1 MIINLIFFAS
11 AKQVAGVTEKKFE
24 ISSSEDLKNKLI
36 ELGGQKLL
44 RIIEVSSILSNGQK
58 INIFEYSQLKN
69 EQILEVLP
77 PFAGG

>member
-24 ISSSEDLKNKLI
+24 ISSSEDFKNQLK
-36 ELGGQKLL
+36 ELGGPKLV

-58 INIFEYSQLKN
+58 INIFDYSQLKN

>member
-11 AKQVAGVTEKKFE
+11 AKKVAGVTEKKFE
-24 ISSSEDLKNKLI
+24 ISSIEDLKNQLI

-58 INIFEYSQLKN
+58 INIFDYSQLKN

>member
-11 AKQVAGVTEKKFE
+11 AKQVARVTEKKFE
-24 ISSSEDLKNKLI
+24 ISSSEDLKNQLI
-36 ELGGQKLL
+36 ELGGPKLV

-58 INIFEYSQLKN
+58 INIFDYSQLKN

>member
-1 MIINLIFFAS
+1 MIINLNFFAS

-24 ISSSEDLKNKLI
+24 ISSIEDLKNQLI
-36 ELGGQKLL
+36 ELGGLKLV

-58 INIFEYSQLKN
+58 INIFDYSQLKN

>member
-11 AKQVAGVTEKKFE
+11 AKQLAGVTEKKFE
-24 ISSSEDLKNKLI
+24 ISSSEDLKNQLI
-36 ELGGQKLL
+36 ELGGPKLV

-58 INIFEYSQLKN
+58 INIFDYSQLKN

>member
-24 ISSSEDLKNKLI
+24 ISSIEDLKNQLI

-58 INIFEYSQLKN
+58 INIFDYSQLKN
-69 EQILEVLP
+69 KQILEVLP

>member
-11 AKQVAGVTEKKFE
+11 AKQVAGVAEKKFE
-24 ISSSEDLKNKLI
+24 ISSSEDLKNQLI
-36 ELGGQKLL
+36 ELGGPKLV

-58 INIFEYSQLKN
+58 INIFDYSQLKN

>member
-24 ISSSEDLKNKLI
+24 ISSIEDLKNQLI
-36 ELGGQKLL
+36 ELGGPKLV

-58 INIFEYSQLKN
+58 INIFDYSQLKN
-69 EQILEVLP
+69 DQILEVLP

>member
-11 AKQVAGVTEKKFE
+11 AKQLAGVTEKKFE
-24 ISSSEDLKNKLI
+24 ISSIEDLKNQLI

-58 INIFEYSQLKN
+58 INIFDYSQLKN